1 MANETQYIF
10 HQAMVFIDTWL
21 SFCFLKESTQK
32 NMGLLWNNKKKK
44 SKIIF

>member
-32 NMGLLWNNKKKK
+32 KYGVIYEIIKKK
-44 SKIIF
+44 SQK